1 QEKYQ
6 KAARLDDALLVKGEI
21 DLVGKATWPLPPLEK
36 KAPADLVAARKL
48 YFKTHLG
55 YLKNSSSQIVKI
67 ADRMEELLTKTI
79 NDLTKEGNLE
89 GAKGARAY
97 QESLKK
103 DPKIKEARTFLTRVR
118 RDGSSPVALRLRR
131 AGDHI
136 EILVRY
142 DSGGKISLQSPVE
155 NVVEITGGKGEK
167 GETKARLLGEFI
179 GSADHEVDSYVAL
192 DKTFSDRKF
201 SPMTA
206 TELELGFRKKE
217 GDEAGVQFTTIAN
230 PVNNHAKFGSCLP
243 NLAEQGTYRVQVRY
257 FLPKTNREMDGFVL
271 VHSVGGALAESE
283 ATVRGAWT
291 TLDFQATA
299 VNEHR
304 NLLFYPKYNPN
315 ASKPY
320 EGGDSVIIASI
331 KVTHTKFS
339 AFIVERLDT
348 DGAVSETF
356 PEAGAQPAFARNGK
370 FIPAK

>member
-1 QEKYQ
+1 
-6 KAARLDDALLVKGEI
+6 
-21 DLVGKATWPLPPLEK
+21 
-36 KAPADLVAARKL
+36 
-48 YFKTHLG
+48 
-55 YLKNSSSQIVKI
+55 
-67 ADRMEELLTKTI
+67 
-79 NDLTKEGNLE
+79 
-89 GAKGARAY
+89 
-97 QESLKK
+97 
-103 DPKIKEARTFLTRVR
+103 
-118 RDGSSPVALRLRR
+118 
-131 AGDHI
+131 
-136 EILVRY
+136 
-142 DSGGKISLQSPVE
+142 
-155 NVVEITGGKGEK
+155 
-167 GETKARLLGEFI
+167 
-179 GSADHEVDSYVAL
+179 
-192 DKTFSDRKF
+192 
-201 SPMTA
+201 
-206 TELELGFRKKE
+206 
-217 GDEAGVQFTTIAN
+217 
-230 PVNNHAKFGSCLP
+230 CLP